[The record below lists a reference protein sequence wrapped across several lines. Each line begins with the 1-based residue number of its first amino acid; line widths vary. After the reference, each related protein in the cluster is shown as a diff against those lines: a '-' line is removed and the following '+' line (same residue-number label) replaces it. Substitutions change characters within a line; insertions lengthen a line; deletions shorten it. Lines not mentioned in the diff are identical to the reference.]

1 VIERGEIFF
10 IVRGEMNL
18 SRNDMTRSI
27 PAEERDKNSSR
38 LLLLLVLL
46 FVGEEFDCFRT
57 HTHREKIKHKREK
70 KFLAHFADEEV
81 VRSRTQRGEIRQK
94 PQYPVAQQEC
104 YSFSPKNSVFRR
116 IWIQLFGFFSLLY
129 FGRRLREMI
138 NKTRTM
144 SVFSSIPS
152 VGVILIGK
160 LKSSSY
166 L

>member
-1 VIERGEIFF
+1 
-10 IVRGEMNL
+10 
-18 SRNDMTRSI
+18 
-27 PAEERDKNSSR
+27 
-38 LLLLLVLL
+38 
-46 FVGEEFDCFRT
+46 
-57 HTHREKIKHKREK
+57 
-70 KFLAHFADEEV
+70 LAHFADEEV